1 MSLVNRFNSPF
12 TAQETL
18 SGWYFYSSQHSWV
31 YHSYIC
37 HHLSNFWL
45 QKMSSISYVTLLCDI
60 AMCVSHGDE
69 ERQATLMGAMH
80 ALVSF
85 IQHAGNN
92 DGSGKTDVLRSI
104 SAGSHRF
111 VFTTREHLI
120 LVAASSSQTSTYALQ
135 LALNYTYNLIISIL
149 TYRRMESIFSTRK
162 NYDLRRL
169 LGGVDQ
175 FLDSL
180 LDAVETD
187 PCYYLGA
194 VRCLP
199 LDSGIRDLIAQTM
212 AQHCK
217 VKVTQINL
225 SLFLW

>member
-1 MSLVNRFNSPF
+1 MFQQLWQRVSFNR
-12 TAQETL
+12 L
-18 SGWYFYSSQHSWV
+18 YSV
-31 YHSYIC
+31 AFVGC
-37 HHLSNFWL
+37 R
-45 QKMSSISYVTLLCDI
+45 
-60 AMCVSHGDE
+60 HGDE

-85 IQHAGNN
+85 VQHAGNA
-92 DGSGKTDVLRSI
+92 DDCAAGKTDMLRSI

-111 VFTTREHLI
+111 VFLTREHLI
-120 LVAASSSQTSTYALQ
+120 LVAASSSQTSNHALS
-135 LALNYTYNLIISIL
+135 LALSYTYNLIISIL
-149 TYRRMESIFSTRK
+149 TYRRMDSIFSARK

-180 LDAVETD
+180 LDALETD

-199 LDSGIRDLIAQTM
+199 LDSGIRDLIAQTI
-212 AQHCK
+212 AQHAK
-217 VKVTQINL
+217 VKVID
-225 SLFLW
+225 

>member
-1 MSLVNRFNSPF
+1 MLLAIVVD
-12 TAQETL
+12 A
-18 SGWYFYSSQHSWV
+18 
-31 YHSYIC
+31 
-37 HHLSNFWL
+37 
-45 QKMSSISYVTLLCDI
+45 YVSV
-60 AMCVSHGDE
+60 ARHGDE

-85 IQHAGNN
+85 VQHAG
-92 DGSGKTDVLRSI
+92 KTDDAGTGRTDMLRSI

-111 VFTTREHLI
+111 VFLTREHLI
-120 LVAASSSQTSTYALQ
+120 LVAASSSQTSTHALQ
-135 LALNYTYNLIISIL
+135 LALNYTYNLIVSML
-149 TYRRMESIFSTRK
+149 TYRRMDSIFSARK

-199 LDSGIRDLIAQTM
+199 LDCGIRDLIAQTI
-212 AQHCK
+212 AQHAK
-217 VKVTQINL
+217 IKVTNIL
-225 SLFLW
+225 L

>member
-1 MSLVNRFNSPF
+1 MYYFNRFYHIIHYY
-12 TAQETL
+12 TL
-18 SGWYFYSSQHSWV
+18 F
-31 YHSYIC
+31 
-37 HHLSNFWL
+37 L
-45 QKMSSISYVTLLCDI
+45 ISDDTVCR
-60 AMCVSHGDE
+60 HGDE

-85 IQHAGNN
+85 VQHAGSTD

-111 VFTTREHLI
+111 VFMTREHLI
-120 LVAASSSQTSTYALQ
+120 LVAASSSHTSTHALH
-135 LALNYTYNLIISIL
+135 LALNYTYNLIVSIL
-149 TYRRMESIFSTRK
+149 TYRRMDSIFSTRK

-180 LDAVETD
+180 LDAIETD

-212 AQHCK
+212 VQHAK
-217 VKVTQINL
+217 VKVIFVTFYDNVKHCA
-225 SLFLW
+225 LFCQSSP

>member
-1 MSLVNRFNSPF
+1 M
-12 TAQETL
+12 
-18 SGWYFYSSQHSWV
+18 
-31 YHSYIC
+31 
-37 HHLSNFWL
+37 
-45 QKMSSISYVTLLCDI
+45 VTFVTV
-60 AMCVSHGDE
+60 CVHIDRHGDE

-85 IQHAGNN
+85 VQHAGNT
-92 DGSGKTDVLRSI
+92 DDASGKTDVLRSI

-111 VFTTREHLI
+111 VFMTREHLI
-120 LVAASSSQTSTYALQ
+120 LVAASSSQTSTHALQ
-135 LALNYTYNLIISIL
+135 LALNYTYNLIVSIL
-149 TYRRMESIFSTRK
+149 TYRRMDSIFSARK

-175 FLDSL
+175 FLDTL
-180 LDAVETD
+180 LDALETD

-199 LDSGIRDLIAQTM
+199 LDSGIRDLIAQTI

-217 VKVTQINL
+217 VKASVC
-225 SLFLW
+225 LF

>member
-1 MSLVNRFNSPF
+1 
-12 TAQETL
+12 
-18 SGWYFYSSQHSWV
+18 
-31 YHSYIC
+31 
-37 HHLSNFWL
+37 
-45 QKMSSISYVTLLCDI
+45 
-60 AMCVSHGDE
+60 
-69 ERQATLMGAMH
+69 MGAMH

-85 IQHAGNN
+85 VQHAGSND

-111 VFTTREHLI
+111 IFMTREHLI
-120 LVAASSSQTSTYALQ
+120 LVAASSLHTSTHALH
-135 LALNYTYNLIISIL
+135 LALNYTYNLIVSIL
-149 TYRRMESIFSTRK
+149 TYRRMDSIFSARK

-199 LDSGIRDLIAQTM
+199 LDSGMRDLIAQTI
-212 AQHCK
+212 AQHAK
-217 VKVTQINL
+217 VKVIAI
-225 SLFLW
+225 

>member
-1 MSLVNRFNSPF
+1 LFQLQLVILMNFICVLCNSIGV
-12 TAQETL
+12 
-18 SGWYFYSSQHSWV
+18 SV
-31 YHSYIC
+31 
-37 HHLSNFWL
+37 
-45 QKMSSISYVTLLCDI
+45 VD
-60 AMCVSHGDE
+60 SHGDE

-85 IQHAGNN
+85 VQHAGNSD
-92 DGSGKTDVLRSI
+92 DGSGKTDMLRSI

-111 VFTTREHLI
+111 VFMTREHLI
-120 LVAASSSQTSTYALQ
+120 LVAASSSQTSVHALN

-149 TYRRMESIFSTRK
+149 TYRRMESIFSARK

-180 LDAVETD
+180 LDALETD
-187 PCYYLGA
+187 PCFYLGA

-199 LDSGIRDLIAQTM
+199 LDSGIRDLIAQTI
-212 AQHCK
+212 AQHVK
-217 VKVTQINL
+217 VKVP
-225 SLFLW
+225 

>member
-1 MSLVNRFNSPF
+1 M
-12 TAQETL
+12 
-18 SGWYFYSSQHSWV
+18 
-31 YHSYIC
+31 
-37 HHLSNFWL
+37 
-45 QKMSSISYVTLLCDI
+45 YV
-60 AMCVSHGDE
+60 VRHGDE
-69 ERQATLMGAMH
+69 QRQATLMGAMH

-85 IQHAGNN
+85 VQHAGNSN
-92 DGSGKTDVLRSI
+92 GVSGKTDMLRSI

-111 VFTTREHLI
+111 VFMTREHLI
-120 LVAASSSQTSTYALQ
+120 LVAASSSQTSTHCLH

-149 TYRRMESIFSTRK
+149 TYRRMDSIFSTRK

-180 LDAVETD
+180 LDSIETD

-199 LDSGIRDLIAQTM
+199 LDSGIRDLITQTI
-212 AQHCK
+212 AQHVK
-217 VKVTQINL
+217 VKVMNNVFMLVAQSSDIVHHSRSDNRLITYY
-225 SLFLW
+225 S

>member
-1 MSLVNRFNSPF
+1 VTELFKNEVYGHFW
-12 TAQETL
+12 
-18 SGWYFYSSQHSWV
+18 GDSSFDVSV
-31 YHSYIC
+31 
-37 HHLSNFWL
+37 
-45 QKMSSISYVTLLCDI
+45 
-60 AMCVSHGDE
+60 CVSVSFARHGDE

-85 IQHAGNN
+85 VQHAGNS
-92 DGSGKTDVLRSI
+92 DSAAKGKTDMLRSI

-111 VFTTREHLI
+111 VFLTREHLI
-120 LVAASSSQTSTYALQ
+120 LVAASSLQTSTHPLQ
-135 LALNYTYNLIISIL
+135 LALNYTYNLIVSML
-149 TYRRMESIFSTRK
+149 TYRRMDTIFSARK

-175 FLDSL
+175 FLDTL

-199 LDSGIRDLIAQTM
+199 LDCGIRDLIAQTI
-212 AQHCK
+212 AQHAKIK
-217 VKVTQINL
+217 VSNNAF
-225 SLFLW
+225 FL

>member
-1 MSLVNRFNSPF
+1 VFVLFAR
-12 TAQETL
+12 
-18 SGWYFYSSQHSWV
+18 
-31 YHSYIC
+31 
-37 HHLSNFWL
+37 
-45 QKMSSISYVTLLCDI
+45 
-60 AMCVSHGDE
+60 HGDE

-85 IQHAGNN
+85 VQHAGKS
-92 DGSGKTDVLRSI
+92 DDSSSGRTDMLRSI

-111 VFTTREHLI
+111 VFLTREHLI
-120 LVAASSSQTSTYALQ
+120 LVAASASQSSTHALQ
-135 LALNYTYNLIISIL
+135 LALNYTYNLIISML
-149 TYRRMESIFSTRK
+149 TYRRMDSIFSTRK

-199 LDSGIRDLIAQTM
+199 LDCGIRDLIAQTI
-212 AQHCK
+212 AQHAKIK
-217 VKVTQINL
+217 VITNL
-225 SLFLW
+225 LLSR